1 MDHRVVFGPGPSTW
15 STTTWSCFRRTILF
29 APGGR
34 FASLLIRDRDL
45 AEGLA
50 IGFDG
55 LWKKAMKLVE
65 LAGIEPATS

>member
-1 MDHRVVFGPGPSTW
+1 VVDEDLVVLPQDHP
-15 STTTWSCFRRTILF
+15 F
-29 APGGR
+29 ATGGR

-55 LWKKAMKLVE
+55 LWKKAMKDLREVGFQPVPV
-65 LAGIEPATS
+65 ARSPVS

>member
-1 MDHRVVFGPGPSTW
+1 MVVLPQDHP
-15 STTTWSCFRRTILF
+15 F